1 MSCER
6 TLFIA
11 HRSRSGLES
20 QVGFELTSR
29 SARFV
34 FRQTPGR
41 QSSERINKPMIKHYL
56 LSPGPTPIPNEVALA
71 MSETMIHHRTPQFN
85 KIFDE
90 ARQGLQKLF
99 GTKNDVLMLAS
110 SGTGAMEASVANL
123 FSPGDKVLVINGG
136 KFGERWLNI
145 SNAFGLNPVELKV
158 EWGQPVKVDAVEKQL
173 KAHPDLKGVMIQ
185 ASETSTTVLHPVKEI
200 AKLTKDGPLFL
211 VDGVTAVGVVSIPLD
226 EWGLDVLV
234 TGSQKAMMLPPG
246 LGFIALSDRA
256 WERTKRATLPRFY
269 FDLNL
274 ERKNQQKGS
283 GAFTPAVS
291 LIFGARASLEMIQR
305 EGLDRV
311 YARHAR
317 MSRATRAAATALGLK
332 LLAPDSPSPAATGV
346 YLPNG
351 IDADQVLDYLRDHMN
366 ITLAEGQDQ
375 LKGKVIRIAHVGYMG
390 AFDVITAVAAL
401 EMVLRKFGVELPF
414 GKGVA
419 AAQEVL
425 MESLV

>member
-1 MSCER
+1 
-6 TLFIA
+6 
-11 HRSRSGLES
+11 
-20 QVGFELTSR
+20 
-29 SARFV
+29 
-34 FRQTPGR
+34 
-41 QSSERINKPMIKHYL
+41 MIKHYL
-56 LSPGPTPIPNEVALA
+56 LSPGPTPVPNEVALA

-85 KIFDE
+85 KVFDQ
-90 ARQGLQKLF
+90 ARQGLKELF

-145 SNAFGLNPVELKV
+145 ANAFGLNPVELKV
-158 EWGQPVKVDAVEKQL
+158 EWGQAVRVDAVEKQL

-185 ASETSTTVLHPVKEI
+185 ASETSTTVLHPVREV
-200 AKLTKDGPLFL
+200 ARLTKNGPLFL

-256 WERTKRATLPRFY
+256 WERTKQAKLPRFY

-291 LIFGARASLEMIQR
+291 LIFGARASLEMMQR
-305 EGLDRV
+305 EGFDRV

-346 YLPNG
+346 YLPDG

-375 LKGKVIRIAHVGYMG
+375 LKGKIIRIAHVGYMG

>member
-1 MSCER
+1 
-6 TLFIA
+6 
-11 HRSRSGLES
+11 
-20 QVGFELTSR
+20 
-29 SARFV
+29 
-34 FRQTPGR
+34 
-41 QSSERINKPMIKHYL
+41 MIKHYL

-85 KIFDE
+85 KVFE
-90 ARQGLQKLF
+90 QSREGLKKLF

-123 FSPGDKVLVINGG
+123 FSPADKVLVINGG

-145 SNAFGLNPVELKV
+145 ANAFALHPIELKV
-158 EWGQPVKVDAVEKQL
+158 EWGKAVEVEAVEKQL

-200 AKLTKDGPLFL
+200 AKLTKNGPLFL
-211 VDGVTAVGVVSIPLD
+211 VDGVTAVGVVSVPLD
-226 EWGLDVLV
+226 DWGIDVLV
-234 TGSQKAMMLPPG
+234 TGSQKALMLPPG

-256 WERTKRATLPRFY
+256 WERTKQATLPRFY

-274 ERKNQQKGS
+274 ERKSQQKGS

-291 LIFGARASLEMIQR
+291 LIFGVRASLDMMQH
-305 EGLDRV
+305 EGLDNV

-332 LLAPDSPSPAATGV
+332 LLAPDSPSPAATGI
-346 YLPNG
+346 YLPEG

-401 EMVLRKFGVELPF
+401 EMALRKFGVELPF

-425 MESLV
+425 MEALA

>member
-1 MSCER
+1 
-6 TLFIA
+6 
-11 HRSRSGLES
+11 
-20 QVGFELTSR
+20 
-29 SARFV
+29 
-34 FRQTPGR
+34 
-41 QSSERINKPMIKHYL
+41 MIKHYL

-85 KIFDE
+85 KVFDE
-90 ARQGLQKLF
+90 ARQGLKKLF

-110 SGTGAMEASVANL
+110 SGTGAMEASIANL
-123 FSPGDKVLVINGG
+123 FSPGDKVLVVNGG

-145 SNAFGLNPVELKV
+145 ANAYGLSPVEMKV
-158 EWGQPVKVDAVEKQL
+158 TWGQAVKVAEVETQL
-173 KAHPDLKGVMIQ
+173 KANPDIRAVMIQ

-200 AKLTKDGPLFL
+200 AQITRNGPLL
-211 VDGVTAVGVVSIPLD
+211 IVDGVTAVGVVPMPVD

-234 TGSQKAMMLPPG
+234 TGSQKALMLPPG

-256 WERTKRATLPRFY
+256 WESTKQAKLPRFY

-291 LIFGARASLEMIQR
+291 LIFGARAALEMIER
-305 EGLDRV
+305 EGIENV

-317 MSRATRAAATALGLK
+317 LCRATRAGARALGLK
-332 LLAPDSPSPAATGV
+332 LLAPDNPSPAATGI
-346 YLPNG
+346 YLPAG
-351 IDADQVLDYLRDHMN
+351 IDADQVLDYLRDKMN

-375 LKGKVIRIAHVGYMG
+375 LKGKAIRVAHVGYMG
-390 AFDVITAVAAL
+390 AFDVITAIAAL
-401 EMVLRKFGVELPF
+401 EMALRKFGAEIPF
-414 GKGVA
+414 GRGVA

-425 MESLV
+425 MEALT

>member
-1 MSCER
+1 
-6 TLFIA
+6 
-11 HRSRSGLES
+11 
-20 QVGFELTSR
+20 
-29 SARFV
+29 
-34 FRQTPGR
+34 
-41 QSSERINKPMIKHYL
+41 MIKHYL

-85 KIFDE
+85 QIFDQ
-90 ARQGLQKLF
+90 ARQGLKKLF
-99 GTKNDVLMLAS
+99 GTKNDVLILAS

-145 SNAFGLNPVELKV
+145 ANAFGLSPIELEV
-158 EWGQPVKVDAVEKQL
+158 EWGQAVKVDTVEKQM

-185 ASETSTTVLHPVKEI
+185 ASETSTTVLHPVKDI
-200 AKLTKDGPLFL
+200 AKLTKNGPLFL

-256 WERTKRATLPRFY
+256 WERTKQAKLPRFY

-291 LIFGARASLEMIQR
+291 LIFGARASLEMMQR

-346 YLPNG
+346 YLPDG

>member
-1 MSCER
+1 
-6 TLFIA
+6 
-11 HRSRSGLES
+11 
-20 QVGFELTSR
+20 
-29 SARFV
+29 
-34 FRQTPGR
+34 
-41 QSSERINKPMIKHYL
+41 MIKHYL

-85 KIFDE
+85 HIFDQ
-90 ARQGLQKLF
+90 ARQGLKKLF
-99 GTKNDVLMLAS
+99 GTKNDVLILAS
-110 SGTGAMEASVANL
+110 SGTGAMEASIANL

-145 SNAFGLNPVELKV
+145 ANAFGLSPIELEV
-158 EWGQPVKVDAVEKQL
+158 EWGQAVKVDTVEKQM

-200 AKLTKDGPLFL
+200 AKLTKNGPLFL

-256 WERTKRATLPRFY
+256 WERTKHAKLPRFY

-291 LIFGARASLEMIQR
+291 LIFGARASLEMMQR

-346 YLPNG
+346 YLPDG

>member
-1 MSCER
+1 
-6 TLFIA
+6 
-11 HRSRSGLES
+11 
-20 QVGFELTSR
+20 
-29 SARFV
+29 
-34 FRQTPGR
+34 
-41 QSSERINKPMIKHYL
+41 MIKQYL

-90 ARQGLQKLF
+90 ARDGLKKLF

-123 FSPGDKVLVINGG
+123 FSHGDKVLVINGG

-145 SNAFGLNPVELKV
+145 SNAYGLNPIEMKV
-158 EWGQPVKVDAVEKQL
+158 EWGQAVKVADVEKQL
-173 KAHPDLKGVMIQ
+173 KGNPDIQGVMIQ

-200 AKLTKDGPLFL
+200 AKLTQNGPLFL
-211 VDGVTAVGVVSIPLD
+211 VDGVTAVGVVALPLD
-226 EWGLDVLV
+226 DWGIDVLV
-234 TGSQKAMMLPPG
+234 SGSQKALMLPPG

-256 WERTKRATLPRFY
+256 WEKTQKAKLPRFY

-291 LIFGARASLEMIQR
+291 LIFGLRASLQMIER
-305 EGLDRV
+305 EGLQNV
-311 YARHAR
+311 YARHDR
-317 MSRATRAAATALGLK
+317 LCRATRAGATALGLK
-332 LLAPDSPSPAATGV
+332 LLAAEDPSPAATGI

-351 IDADQVLDYLRDHMN
+351 IDADAVLEYLRDKMN
-366 ITLAEGQDQ
+366 VTLAEGQDQ
-375 LKGKVIRIAHVGYMG
+375 LKGKAIRIAHIGYMG
-390 AFDVITAVAAL
+390 AFDVITAIAAL
-401 EMVLRKFGVELPF
+401 EMALRKFGAEIPF
-414 GKGVA
+414 GHGVA

-425 MESLV
+425 MEALA